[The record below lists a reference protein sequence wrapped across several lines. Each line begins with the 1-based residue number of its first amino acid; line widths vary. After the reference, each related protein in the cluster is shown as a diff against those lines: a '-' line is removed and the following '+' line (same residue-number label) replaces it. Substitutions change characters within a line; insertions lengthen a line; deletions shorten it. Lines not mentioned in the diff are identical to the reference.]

1 MFWPMKSKPKR
12 RRRRSDFILPP
23 IIRILAQ
30 SMIGITMLLSILAGL
45 CYLLMIGVNRLD
57 AHVKHDLL
65 SENSEATIV
74 FSDLPES
81 LERMALD
88 DLYTQISDLL
98 DTSWTRKTLCQEMT
112 ERLERAGWIDKLHYV
127 RRSGNGQIQISANY
141 RIPVAMIQQKD
152 RLFLIDTNGV
162 RLPGQYRY
170 DSSWRLI
177 QGISEV
183 APVPGEL
190 WEGADVQAGLSVWA
204 FIDQELFTKHIKSV
218 LVNNFGGRVN
228 PRATHI
234 ELVTDH
240 QHGRIRWG
248 SAPGFEI
255 EENTISQ
262 KLAILRANYRETGR
276 ADANH
281 KIIDITTYPDHFT
294 ISG

>member
-23 IIRILAQ
+23 IVRMLIQ
-30 SMIGITMLLSILAGL
+30 SMIGISMILSISAGL
-45 CYLLMIGVNRLD
+45 WYLLMIGVNRLD
-57 AHVKHDLL
+57 AHVKNDLL
-65 SENSEATIV
+65 RENSGAVIV

-81 LERMALD
+81 LEGVALD
-88 DLYTQISDLL
+88 DLYAQISDLL
-98 DTSWTRKTLCQEMT
+98 DTSWARNTFCHEIA
-112 ERLERAGWIDKLHYV
+112 ERLERGGWIDKLQYV
-127 RRSGNGQIQISANY
+127 RRSGNGQIQISAQY
-141 RIPVAMIQQKD
+141 RIPVAMIQHKD
-152 RLFLIDTNGV
+152 RLFLIDTVGV

-177 QGISEV
+177 QGVSEP
-183 APVPGEL
+183 APAPGEL
-190 WEGADVQAGLSVWA
+190 WEGADVQAGLTVWA
-204 FIDQELFTKHIKSV
+204 FIDQELFSKHIKSV

-228 PRATHI
+228 RRATHI
-234 ELVTDH
+234 KLVTDR
-240 QHGRIRWG
+240 QNGRIRWG

-262 KLAILRANYRETGR
+262 KLAILRANYRDTGR